1 MAEKVINTRLQLKYD
16 TLENWTKV
24 ASTFTPKKG
33 EVCFVEVADNA
44 DPIHNA
50 PSILFKVGDGKSTFE
65 ALKWGSGLAADVYSW
80 AKAATK
86 PSYSYSE
93 ISGTPAIPTVGNG
106 KITITQNGTVMGS
119 FTVNQSGPATIE
131 VKDTNTDTNTSYQLV
146 LSGHTLKL
154 QSKEKGASAWTDVT
168 GQSFTLPDNNTTYT
182 FATGSTNGTI
192 SVTPSGGSATD
203 VKVKG
208 LGSAAY
214 TNSGAY
220 ATATQGT
227 KADNALPKADF
238 DTFKTANTT
247 AIADAKKAGTD
258 ASAALTSY
266 KTSNDK
272 AVQKNATDISN
283 LQTAVKAG
291 ITFKGKLDELPA
303 TTAYEN
309 GDLIIVGNK
318 EYILYADKSGK
329 SWIELGDEGS
339 HLTKATADGYYVP
352 LSRKINGKS
361 LGSDISVGTVT
372 SVGTGEGLTGGSITS
387 SGTISHAAPTGAK
400 TTASGF
406 YKVATDKFGHVTG
419 TTAVTKADITALGI
433 PGADTNTHYITGL
446 YVGATNVKSNAATT
460 NGSTF
465 LKLYDDNTKRAE
477 FKISGSGATTVT
489 SDASGNIVISSTD
502 TNTQRTDAEIKN
514 LAEAQI
520 KTHNGVDKTGTVTSV
535 QIKGSTYV
543 KVDNDA
549 AITQSGTRTISLS
562 DKVLT
567 QDDVLIFDC
576 GDSTRNI

>member
-208 LGSAAY
+208 LAALAY
-214 TNSGAY
+214 KASLGKGDVGLGNVENKTLDTSVTASSGNYITSGAVKSY
-220 ATATQGT
+220 VDGQIGGLTKFDIVKYDSFKELPTTGVKGT
-227 KADNALPKADF
+227 IYVVPHAHGTNDSYDEYIW
-238 DTFKTANTT
+238 NT
-247 AIADAKKAGTD
+247 
-258 ASAALTSY
+258 ALTTPAYEKIGNTDVDLSGY
-266 KTSNDK
+266 VPTSRKVNGK
-272 AVQKNATDISN
+272 PLSADISLGAADVGVN
-283 LQTAVKAG
+283 ETAFPGLK
-291 ITFKGKLDELPA
+291 K
-303 TTAYEN
+303 
-309 GDLIIVGNK
+309 
-318 EYILYADKSGK
+318 
-329 SWIELGDEGS
+329 
-339 HLTKATADGYYVP
+339 
-352 LSRKINGKS
+352 
-361 LGSDISVGTVT
+361 VGTVT
-372 SVGTGEGLTGGSITS
+372 SVSGADGLTGSVTSTGSLKANLNSYTKNTAAIGGKLYAVELDKNGKLAVNVPWTDANTTYDIATATIAGLVKS
-387 SGTISHAAPTGAK
+387 ST
-400 TTASGF
+400 
-406 YKVATDKFGHVTG
+406 TG
-419 TTAVTKADITALGI
+419 TTSGRDYKVQVNSDGTMK
-433 PGADTNTHYITGL
+433 
-446 YVGATNVKSNAATT
+446 VNVPW
-460 NGSTF
+460 
-465 LKLYDDNTKRAE
+465 
-477 FKISGSGATTVT
+477 
-489 SDASGNIVISSTD
+489 TD
-502 TNTQRTDAEIKN
+502 TNTQRTDAEIKAIIN
-514 LAEAQI
+514 
-520 KTHNGVDKTGTVTSV
+520 TYSGVNKTGTVTSV

-543 KVDNDA
+543 KVDNEA

-576 GDSTRNI
+576 GDSVTNI